1 MSNERVL
8 ESLKYTRMC
17 KFITSGRCCRGSTCN
32 FAHTPDQLK
41 PMPDLVGTRLCAQ
54 FSATGRCRYGKVCKF
69 AHGLGELKEV
79 PVDTVN
85 RPDAET
91 ASVASRFTE
100 PPIFRNYVEVPRNMT
115 ISEPG
120 EPLFGHSALASHVR
134 IGRLPDAENYAA
146 TTAIE
151 NLRNT
156 FWLTEGAIDSLLMDA
171 TAGSSEDSSQQA
183 AMSGQM
189 TQNKEPSKRSAST
202 TASSSNTDFRQ
213 SAQVFSVHEPFWL

>member
-91 ASVASRFTE
+91 ASVTSRFTE
-100 PPIFRNYVEVPRNMT
+100 PPIFRHNVEVPRNMT

-120 EPLFGHSALASHVR
+120 DPLFGHSAITSHLR
-134 IGRLPDAENYAA
+134 IGRQLDADNYAA
-146 TTAIE
+146 TTAIN

-156 FWLTEGAIDSLLMDA
+156 FWLTEGAIDSLLVD
-171 TAGSSEDSSQQA
+171 TAAGSEDSARQA
-183 AMSGQM
+183 AQSVQ
-189 TQNKEPSKRSAST
+189 TIQHSETSKCSAST
-202 TASSSNTDFRQ
+202 TASSSNTDFRR
-213 SAQVFSVHEPFWL
+213 SGQVFSLQEPFWL

>member
-8 ESLKYTRMC
+8 ESLKFTRMC

-32 FAHTPDQLK
+32 FAHSPDQLK

-79 PVDTVN
+79 PVDNVN
-85 RPDAET
+85 RSDAET
-91 ASVASRFTE
+91 ASVVSRFTE
-100 PPIFRNYVEVPRNMT
+100 PPILRNYVEPPRHMT

-120 EPLFGHSALASHVR
+120 EPLFGHSAIASQLR
-134 IGRLPDAENYAA
+134 IKRLHGAEKDAA
-146 TTAIE
+146 TMAID

-156 FWLTEGAIDSLLMDA
+156 FWLTEGAIDSMLMD
-171 TAGSSEDSSQQA
+171 TAANSSEDSSQQ
-183 AMSGQM
+183 MIQSTLSQ
-189 TQNKEPSKRSAST
+189 PSKRSAST
-202 TASSSNTDFRQ
+202 AASSNNADFRQ
-213 SAQVFSVHEPFWL
+213 SSQVFSQQEPFWL